1 MIKCDN
7 MKHELFEVGLYDY
20 SDLDERLKKPVRWTE
35 EDLKQI
41 AENYRGGI
49 PLTSEHDKV
58 YIGIGN
64 NIVFEEDK
72 GKLFIEVPDELDMEG
87 KGLSPKVD
95 VLLKDNGDTFGIDTM
110 SLIDV
115 GVTKSPRKITLL
127 NSEIT
132 GETGET
138 GMRGETGNPEPAPQ
152 PPEPQNQDANVTTN
166 LLLEK
171 LQGKD
176 AEIGKLQD
184 EINALKKESK
194 KYDKIKKS
202 IEENKEYIDNKE
214 DILKELSELRKHEN
228 ERKIKEY
235 EAKYNFNYNEN
246 AQDKEI
252 IDKLLSGN
260 VDMELMEKLAERRIK
275 IEATSDGSTPGGRNP
290 QNSGDV
296 IETGST
302 GSTGDKDK
310 PSFTTREEYNKIL
323 KDMGFNRTR
332 I

>member
-1 MIKCDN
+1 MR
-7 MKHELFEVGLYDY
+7 HELFEVGSYDY
-20 SDLDERLKKPVRWTE
+20 SDLDERLTKPVEWTE
-35 EDLKQI
+35 DDLKLI

-49 PLTSEHDKV
+49 PLTSEHDNIYV
-58 YIGIGN
+58 GIGN
-64 NIVFEEDK
+64 NIEYEE
-72 GKLFIEVPDELDMEG
+72 GKLFLEVPDELDMEG

-95 VLLKDNGDTFGIDTM
+95 VLLKDNGDSFGIDTM

-115 GVTKSPRKITLL
+115 GVTKSPRKIRLL
-127 NSEIT
+127 NSDIT
-132 GETGET
+132 GETGA
-138 GMRGETGNPEPAPQ
+138 TGNPEPAPVPQ
-152 PPEPQNQDANVTTN
+152 PQPQPSKETNVATS

-176 AEIGKLQD
+176 AEIGKLQE
-184 EINALKKESK
+184 EIKTLKEESE
-194 KYDKIKKS
+194 KYEEIKKA
-202 IEENKEYIDNKE
+202 IEEDKEFLDSKE
-214 DILKELSELRKHEN
+214 DILKELSELRKAEN

-252 IDKLLSGN
+252 IDKLLSGD

-275 IEATSDGSTPGGRNP
+275 IEASNDGSTPGGRNP
-290 QNSGDV
+290 SNSGDDGEV
-296 IETGST
+296 GETGST
-302 GSTGDKDK
+302 GDEDA

>member
-1 MIKCDN
+1 
-7 MKHELFEVGLYDY
+7 MKHELFEVGSYDY
-20 SDLDERLKKPVRWTE
+20 SDLDDRLTKPVEWTE
-35 EDLKQI
+35 DDLKLI

-49 PLTSEHDKV
+49 PLTEEHDRV

-64 NIVFEEDK
+64 NIVYED
-72 GKLFIEVPDELDMEG
+72 GKLFIDVPDELDMEG

-95 VLLKDNGDTFGIDTM
+95 VLLKDNGDSFGIDTM

-127 NSEIT
+127 NSDIT
-132 GETGET
+132 GDTGAT
-138 GMRGETGNPEPAPQ
+138 GDAGNPAPAPQ
-152 PPEPQNQDANVTTN
+152 PQPQPQPPSKDTNVATT

-171 LQGKD
+171 LQTKD
-176 AEIGKLQD
+176 SEIGKLQD
-184 EINALKKESK
+184 EIKTLKEESE
-194 KYDKIKKS
+194 KYEEIKKA
-202 IEENKEYIDNKE
+202 IEEDKEFLDNKE
-214 DILKELSELRKHEN
+214 DILKELSELRKAEN

-252 IDKLLSGN
+252 IDKLLSGD

-275 IEATSDGSTPGGRNP
+275 IEASNDGSAPGGRNP
-290 QNSGDV
+290 SNSGDTG
-296 IETGST
+296 ETGST
-302 GSTGDKDK
+302 GSTGDEDA

>member
-1 MIKCDN
+1 MR
-7 MKHELFEVGLYDY
+7 HELFEVGSYDY
-20 SDLDERLKKPVRWTE
+20 SDLDERLNKPVEWTE
-35 EDLKQI
+35 DDLKLI

-49 PLTSEHDKV
+49 PLTAEHDKIYV
-58 YIGIGN
+58 GIGN
-64 NIVFEEDK
+64 NIEYEN
-72 GKLFIEVPDELDMEG
+72 GKLFLEVPDELDMEG

-95 VLLKDNGDTFGIDTM
+95 VLLKDNGDSFGIDTM

-115 GVTKSPRKITLL
+115 GVTKNPRKITLL

-132 GETGET
+132 GQTGAT
-138 GMRGETGNPEPAPQ
+138 GETGNPAPAPQ
-152 PPEPQNQDANVTTN
+152 PQPQPPSKDANVATT

-184 EINALKKESK
+184 EINNLKEESK
-194 KYDKIKKS
+194 KYDEIKKA
-202 IEENKEYIDNKE
+202 IEENKEFIDSKD
-214 DILKELSELRKHEN
+214 DILKELSELRKAEN

-246 AQDKEI
+246 QQDKEI
-252 IDKLLSGN
+252 IDKLLSGD

-275 IEATSDGSTPGGRNP
+275 IEASNDGSTPGGRNP
-290 QNSGDV
+290 GNSGDTG
-296 IETGST
+296 ETGST
-302 GSTGDKDK
+302 GSTGDEDS

>member
-1 MIKCDN
+1 M
-7 MKHELFEVGLYDY
+7 MRHELFEVRSYDY
-20 SDLDERLKKPVRWTE
+20 SDLDDRLDKPVIWSE
-35 EDLKQI
+35 DDLKLI

-49 PLTSEHDKV
+49 PLTSEHDNIYV
-58 YIGIGN
+58 GIGN
-64 NIVFEEDK
+64 NIEYEE
-72 GKLFIEVPDELDMEG
+72 GKQFIEVPDELDMEG

-95 VLLKDNGDTFGIDTM
+95 VLLKDKGDSFGIDTM

-115 GVTKSPRKITLL
+115 GVTKNPRKITLL

-132 GETGET
+132 GETG
-138 GMRGETGNPEPAPQ
+138 NPEPAPQ
-152 PPEPQNQDANVTTN
+152 GQPQPQPPAKDVNVATT

-184 EINALKKESK
+184 EINSLKEESK
-194 KYDKIKKS
+194 KYDEIKKA
-202 IEENKEYIDNKE
+202 IEENKDFIDSKE
-214 DILKELSELRKHEN
+214 DILKELSELRKAEN

-252 IDKLLSGN
+252 IDKLLTGD

-275 IEATSDGSTPGGRNP
+275 IEASNDGSTPGGRNP
-290 QNSGDV
+290 SNSGDV
-296 IETGST
+296 GETGET
-302 GSTGDKDK
+302 GNTGDEDA

>member
-1 MIKCDN
+1 
-7 MKHELFEVGLYDY
+7 MKHELFEVGSYDY
-20 SDLDERLKKPVRWTE
+20 SDLDKRLTKPVEWTA
-35 EDLKQI
+35 EDLKLI

-72 GKLFIEVPDELDMEG
+72 GKLFIDLPDELDMKG

-95 VLLKDNGDTFGIDTM
+95 VLLKDNGDSFGIDTM
-110 SLIDV
+110 NLIDV
-115 GVTKSPRKITLL
+115 GVTKNPRKITLL

-132 GETGET
+132 GQTGETGET
-138 GMRGETGNPEPAPQ
+138 ANPK
-152 PPEPQNQDANVTTN
+152 PPEVENQDANVTTN

-171 LQGKD
+171 LKGKD

-184 EINALKKESK
+184 EITTLKKESK

-202 IEENKEYIDNKE
+202 IEENKEFINNKE

-252 IDKLLSGN
+252 IDKLLTGD

-275 IEATSDGSTPGGRNP
+275 IEATNDISTPGGRNP
-290 QNSGDV
+290 QNSGEV
-296 IETGST
+296 GETGSA
-302 GSTGDKDK
+302 GDENA
-310 PSFTTREEYNKIL
+310 PSFTTREEYNRIL

>member
-1 MIKCDN
+1 M
-7 MKHELFEVGLYDY
+7 MRHELFEVGSYDY
-20 SDLDERLKKPVRWTE
+20 SDLDERLTKPVEWTE
-35 EDLKQI
+35 DDLKLI

-49 PLTSEHDKV
+49 PLTSEHDNIYV
-58 YIGIGN
+58 GIGN
-64 NIVFEEDK
+64 NIEYEE
-72 GKLFIEVPDELDMEG
+72 GKLFLEVPDELDMEG

-95 VLLKDNGDTFGIDTM
+95 VLLKDNGDSFGIDTM

-115 GVTKSPRKITLL
+115 GVTKSPRKIRLL
-127 NSEIT
+127 NSDIT
-132 GETGET
+132 GDTGAA
-138 GMRGETGNPEPAPQ
+138 GNPEPTPVPQ
-152 PPEPQNQDANVTTN
+152 PQPQPQPSKETNVATS

-176 AEIGKLQD
+176 AEIGKLQE
-184 EINALKKESK
+184 EIKTLKEESE
-194 KYDKIKKS
+194 KYEEIKKA
-202 IEENKEYIDNKE
+202 IEENKEFIDSKD
-214 DILKELSELRKHEN
+214 DILKELSELRKAEN

-246 AQDKEI
+246 QQDKEI
-252 IDKLLSGN
+252 IDKLLSGD

-275 IEATSDGSTPGGRNP
+275 IEASNDGSTPGGRNP
-290 QNSGDV
+290 SNSGDDGEV
-296 IETGST
+296 GETGST
-302 GSTGDKDK
+302 GDEDA

>member
-1 MIKCDN
+1 M
-7 MKHELFEVGLYDY
+7 MRHELFEVGSYDY
-20 SDLDERLKKPVRWTE
+20 SDLDDRLTKPVNWTE
-35 EDLKQI
+35 DDLKLI

-49 PLTSEHDKV
+49 PLTEEHDRV

-64 NIVFEEDK
+64 NICYEN
-72 GKLFIEVPDELDMEG
+72 GKLFIDVPDELDMEG

-95 VLLKDNGDTFGIDTM
+95 VLLKDKGDAFGIDTM

-127 NSEIT
+127 NSDIT
-132 GETGET
+132 GDTGDT
-138 GMRGETGNPEPAPQ
+138 GETGNPAPAPQ
-152 PPEPQNQDANVTTN
+152 PQPQPPSKDANVATT

-184 EINALKKESK
+184 EIKNLKEESE
-194 KYDKIKKS
+194 KYEEIKKA
-202 IEENKEYIDNKE
+202 IEENKEFIDSKD
-214 DILKELSELRKHEN
+214 DILKELSELRKAEN

-246 AQDKEI
+246 QQDKEI
-252 IDKLLSGN
+252 IDKLLSGD

-275 IEATSDGSTPGGRNP
+275 IEASNDGSAPGGRNP
-290 QNSGDV
+290 SNSGDTG
-296 IETGST
+296 ETGAT
-302 GSTGDKDK
+302 GSTGDEDA

>member
-1 MIKCDN
+1 
-7 MKHELFEVGLYDY
+7 MKHELFEVGSYDY
-20 SDLDERLKKPVRWTE
+20 SDLDDRLDKPVKWTA

-49 PLTSEHDKV
+49 PLTSEHDNIYV
-58 YIGIGN
+58 GIGN
-64 NIVFEEDK
+64 NIEYEE
-72 GKLFIEVPDELDMEG
+72 GKIFLEIPDELDMEG

-95 VLLKDNGDTFGIDTM
+95 VLLKDNGDSFGIDTM

-115 GVTKSPRKITLL
+115 GVTKNPRKIRLL

-132 GETGET
+132 SETGAA
-138 GMRGETGNPEPAPQ
+138 GNPNPEPPAPQ
-152 PPEPQNQDANVTTN
+152 PEPTKDTNVATT

-184 EINALKKESK
+184 EINNLKEESK
-194 KYDKIKKS
+194 KYDEIKKA
-202 IEENKEYIDNKE
+202 IEENKEFIDSKD
-214 DILKELSELRKHEN
+214 DILKELSELRKAEN

-246 AQDKEI
+246 QQDKEI
-252 IDKLLSGN
+252 IDKLLSGD

-275 IEATSDGSTPGGRNP
+275 MEASIEGSAPGGRKPGND
-290 QNSGDV
+290 GDTG
-296 IETGST
+296 ETGST
-302 GSTGDKDK
+302 GSTGDEDA

>member
-1 MIKCDN
+1 M
-7 MKHELFEVGLYDY
+7 MRHELFEVGSYDY
-20 SDLDERLKKPVRWTE
+20 SDLDDRLDKPVEWTAD
-35 EDLKQI
+35 DLKLI

-49 PLTSEHDKV
+49 PLTSEHDNIYV
-58 YIGIGN
+58 GIGN
-64 NIVFEEDK
+64 NIEYEE

-95 VLLKDNGDTFGIDTM
+95 VLLKDKGDSFGIDTM

-115 GVTKSPRKITLL
+115 GVTKNPRKITLL
-127 NSEIT
+127 NSEIS
-132 GETGET
+132 GDAGA
-138 GMRGETGNPEPAPQ
+138 TGNPNPEPPLPQPQPQ
-152 PPEPQNQDANVTTN
+152 PPTKDANVATT

-184 EINALKKESK
+184 EINSLKEESK
-194 KYDKIKKS
+194 KYDEIKKA
-202 IEENKEYIDNKE
+202 IEENKEFIDSKE
-214 DILKELSELRKHEN
+214 DILKELSELRKAEN

-252 IDKLLSGN
+252 IDKLLSGD

-275 IEATSDGSTPGGRNP
+275 IEASNDGSTPGGRNP
-290 QNSGDV
+290 SNSGDV
-296 IETGST
+296 GETVETGST
-302 GSTGDKDK
+302 GDEDA

>member
-1 MIKCDN
+1 M
-7 MKHELFEVGLYDY
+7 MMRHELFEVGSYDY
-20 SDLDERLKKPVRWTE
+20 SDLDDRLDKPVEWTAD
-35 EDLKQI
+35 DLKLI

-49 PLTSEHDKV
+49 PLTSEHDNIYV
-58 YIGIGN
+58 GIGN
-64 NIVFEEDK
+64 NIEYEE
-72 GKLFIEVPDELDMEG
+72 GKLFLEIPDELDMEG

-95 VLLKDNGDTFGIDTM
+95 VLLKDNGDSFGIDTM

-115 GVTKSPRKITLL
+115 GVTKNPRKITLL
-127 NSEIT
+127 NSEIS
-132 GETGET
+132 GDAGA
-138 GMRGETGNPEPAPQ
+138 TGNPNPEPPLPQPQPQ
-152 PPEPQNQDANVTTN
+152 PPTKDANVATT

-184 EINALKKESK
+184 EINSLKEESK
-194 KYDKIKKS
+194 KYDEIKKA
-202 IEENKEYIDNKE
+202 IEENKEFIDSKD
-214 DILKELSELRKHEN
+214 DILKELSELRKAEN

-252 IDKLLSGN
+252 IDKLLSGD

-275 IEATSDGSTPGGRNP
+275 IEASNDGSTPGGRNP
-290 QNSGDV
+290 ENSGDV
-296 IETGST
+296 GETGST
-302 GSTGDKDK
+302 GSTGDEDA

>member
-1 MIKCDN
+1 M
-7 MKHELFEVGLYDY
+7 MRHELFEVGSYDY
-20 SDLDERLKKPVRWTE
+20 SDLDERLTKPVEWTE
-35 EDLKQI
+35 DDLKLI

-49 PLTSEHDKV
+49 PLTSEHDNIYV
-58 YIGIGN
+58 GIGN
-64 NIVFEEDK
+64 NIEYKE
-72 GKLFIEVPDELDMEG
+72 GKLFLEIPDELDMEG

-95 VLLKDNGDTFGIDTM
+95 VLLKDNGDSFGIDTM

-115 GVTKSPRKITLL
+115 GVTKSPRKIRLL
-127 NSEIT
+127 NSDIT
-132 GETGET
+132 GETGA
-138 GMRGETGNPEPAPQ
+138 TGNPNPEPPAPQ
-152 PPEPQNQDANVTTN
+152 PQPQPPAKDTNVATT

-184 EINALKKESK
+184 EINSLKEESK
-194 KYDKIKKS
+194 KYDEIKKA
-202 IEENKEYIDNKE
+202 IEENKEFIDSKDE
-214 DILKELSELRKHEN
+214 ILKELSELRKAEN

-252 IDKLLSGN
+252 IDKLLSGD

-275 IEATSDGSTPGGRNP
+275 IEASNDGSTPGGRNP
-290 QNSGDV
+290 ENSGDTG
-296 IETGST
+296 ETGST
-302 GSTGDKDK
+302 GSTGNEDS

>member
-1 MIKCDN
+1 

-20 SDLDERLKKPVRWTE
+20 SDLDRRLNKPVKWTSD
-35 EDLKQI
+35 DLRQI

-72 GKLFIEVPDELDMEG
+72 GKLFIDLPDELDMKG

-95 VLLKDNGDTFGIDTM
+95 VLLKDNGDSFGIDTM
-110 SLIDV
+110 NLIDV
-115 GVTKSPRKITLL
+115 GVTKNPRKITLL

-132 GETGET
+132 GETGEA
-138 GMRGETGNPEPAPQ
+138 GETANPK
-152 PPEPQNQDANVTTN
+152 PPEVENQDANVTTN

-171 LQGKD
+171 LKGKD

-184 EINALKKESK
+184 EITTLKKESK

-202 IEENKEYIDNKE
+202 IEENREFINNKE

-246 AQDKEI
+246 QQDKEI
-252 IDKLLSGN
+252 IDKLLSGD

-275 IEATSDGSTPGGRNP
+275 IEAASDGSTPGGRNP

-302 GSTGDKDK
+302 GSTGSEDG

>member
-1 MIKCDN
+1 MR
-7 MKHELFEVGLYDY
+7 HELFEVGSYDY
-20 SDLDERLKKPVRWTE
+20 SDLDERLDKPVEWTE
-35 EDLKQI
+35 DDLKLI

-49 PLTSEHDKV
+49 PLTAEHDKIYV
-58 YIGIGN
+58 GIGN
-64 NIVFEEDK
+64 NIEYED
-72 GKLFIEVPDELDMEG
+72 GKLFLEVPDELDMEG

-95 VLLKDNGDTFGIDTM
+95 VLLKDKGDSFGIDTM

-115 GVTKSPRKITLL
+115 GVTKNPRKITLL
-127 NSEIT
+127 NSDIT
-132 GETGET
+132 GDTGAT
-138 GMRGETGNPEPAPQ
+138 GDTGNPAPAPQ
-152 PPEPQNQDANVTTN
+152 PQPQPPSKDANVATT

-184 EINALKKESK
+184 EINNLKEESK
-194 KYDKIKKS
+194 KYDEIKKA
-202 IEENKEYIDNKE
+202 IEENKEFIDSKD
-214 DILKELSELRKHEN
+214 DILKELSELRKAEN

-246 AQDKEI
+246 QQDKEI
-252 IDKLLSGN
+252 IDKLLSGD

-275 IEATSDGSTPGGRNP
+275 IEASNDGSTPGGRNP
-290 QNSGDV
+290 GNSGDTG
-296 IETGST
+296 ETGST
-302 GSTGDKDK
+302 GSTGDEDS

>member
-1 MIKCDN
+1 M
-7 MKHELFEVGLYDY
+7 MRHELFEVGSYDY
-20 SDLDERLKKPVRWTE
+20 SDLDERLTKPVEWTE
-35 EDLKQI
+35 DDLKLI

-49 PLTSEHDKV
+49 PLTSEHDNIYV
-58 YIGIGN
+58 GIGN
-64 NIVFEEDK
+64 NIEYEE
-72 GKLFIEVPDELDMEG
+72 GKLFLEIPDELDMEG

-95 VLLKDNGDTFGIDTM
+95 VLLKDKGDSFGIDTM

-115 GVTKSPRKITLL
+115 GVTKSPRKIRLL
-127 NSEIT
+127 NSDIT
-132 GETGET
+132 GETGA
-138 GMRGETGNPEPAPQ
+138 TGNPNPEPPAPQ
-152 PPEPQNQDANVTTN
+152 GQPQPPAKDTNVATT

-184 EINALKKESK
+184 EINSLKEESK
-194 KYDKIKKS
+194 KYDEIKKA
-202 IEENKEYIDNKE
+202 IEENKEFIDNKE

-252 IDKLLSGN
+252 IDKLLSGD

-275 IEATSDGSTPGGRNP
+275 IEASNDGSTPGGRNP

-302 GSTGDKDK
+302 GSTGDEDK

-323 KDMGFNRTR
+323 KDMGFNRAR

>member
-1 MIKCDN
+1 MR
-7 MKHELFEVGLYDY
+7 HELFEVGSYDY
-20 SDLDERLKKPVRWTE
+20 SDLDDRLDKPVIWSE
-35 EDLKQI
+35 DDLKLM

-49 PLTSEHDKV
+49 PLTSEHDNIYV
-58 YIGIGN
+58 GIAN
-64 NIVFEEDK
+64 NIEYEK

-95 VLLKDNGDTFGIDTM
+95 VLLKDNGDSFGIDTM

-115 GVTKSPRKITLL
+115 GVTKNPRKITLL
-127 NSEIT
+127 NSEIA
-132 GETGET
+132 
-138 GMRGETGNPEPAPQ
+138 GETGNPNPEPSQPQPQPQ
-152 PPEPQNQDANVTTN
+152 PPSKDANVATT

-184 EINALKKESK
+184 EINSLKEESK
-194 KYDKIKKS
+194 KYDDIKKA
-202 IEENKEYIDNKE
+202 IEENKEFIDSKD
-214 DILKELSELRKHEN
+214 DILKELSELRKAEN

-252 IDKLLSGN
+252 IDKLLAGD

-275 IEATSDGSTPGGRNP
+275 IEASNDGSTPGGRNP
-290 QNSGDV
+290 ENSGEV
-296 IETGST
+296 GETGETGST
-302 GSTGDKDK
+302 GDEDA

>member
-1 MIKCDN
+1 M
-7 MKHELFEVGLYDY
+7 MRHELFEVGSYDY
-20 SDLDERLKKPVRWTE
+20 SDLDDRLDKPVEWTE
-35 EDLKQI
+35 DDLKLI

-49 PLTSEHDKV
+49 PLTSEHDNIYV
-58 YIGIGN
+58 GIGN
-64 NIVFEEDK
+64 NIEFEE
-72 GKLFIEVPDELDMEG
+72 GKLFIEIPDELDMEG

-95 VLLKDNGDTFGIDTM
+95 VLLKDNGDSFGIDTM

-115 GVTKSPRKITLL
+115 GVTKHPRKIRLL

-132 GETGET
+132 GETGNP
-138 GMRGETGNPEPAPQ
+138 NPEPTPQPQPQPQ
-152 PPEPQNQDANVTTN
+152 PPAKETNVATS

-184 EINALKKESK
+184 EINTLKEESK
-194 KYDKIKKS
+194 KYDEIKKA
-202 IEENKEYIDNKE
+202 IEENKEFIDSKD
-214 DILKELSELRKHEN
+214 DILKELSELRKAEN

-252 IDKLLSGN
+252 IDKLLSGD

-275 IEATSDGSTPGGRNP
+275 IEAASDGSTPGGRNP
-290 QNSGDV
+290 ANSGDV
-296 IETGST
+296 GETGDT
-302 GSTGDKDK
+302 GNIGDENA

>member
-1 MIKCDN
+1 
-7 MKHELFEVGLYDY
+7 MKHELFEVGSYDY
-20 SDLDERLKKPVRWTE
+20 SDLDKRLTKPVEWTA
-35 EDLKQI
+35 EDLKLI

-49 PLTSEHDKV
+49 PLTEEHERV

-64 NIVFEEDK
+64 NIVYED
-72 GKLFIEVPDELDMEG
+72 GKLFIDVPDELDMEG

-95 VLLKDNGDTFGIDTM
+95 VLLKDNGDSFGIDTM

-127 NSEIT
+127 NSDIT
-132 GETGET
+132 GETGST
-138 GMRGETGNPEPAPQ
+138 GDNGNPQPAPQ
-152 PPEPQNQDANVTTN
+152 PQPQPPSKETNVATT

-184 EINALKKESK
+184 EIKNLKEESE
-194 KYDKIKKS
+194 KYEEIKKA
-202 IEENKEYIDNKE
+202 IEEDKEFLDNKD
-214 DILKELSELRKHEN
+214 DILKELSELRKAEN

-252 IDKLLSGN
+252 IDKLLSGD

-275 IEATSDGSTPGGRNP
+275 IEASNDGSTPGGRNP
-290 QNSGDV
+290 GNSGDDGDTG
-296 IETGST
+296 ETGST
-302 GSTGDKDK
+302 GDEDK

>member
-1 MIKCDN
+1 M
-7 MKHELFEVGLYDY
+7 MRHELFEVGSYDY
-20 SDLDERLKKPVRWTE
+20 SDLDERLTKPVEWTE
-35 EDLKQI
+35 DDLKLI

-49 PLTSEHDKV
+49 PLTSEHDNIYV
-58 YIGIGN
+58 GIGN
-64 NIVFEEDK
+64 NIEYEE
-72 GKLFIEVPDELDMEG
+72 GKLFLEVPDELDMEG

-95 VLLKDNGDTFGIDTM
+95 VLLKDNGDSFGIDTM

-115 GVTKSPRKITLL
+115 GVTKSPRKIRLL
-127 NSEIT
+127 NSDIT
-132 GETGET
+132 GDTGA
-138 GMRGETGNPEPAPQ
+138 TGNPEPTPVPQ
-152 PPEPQNQDANVTTN
+152 PQPQPQPSKETNVATS

-176 AEIGKLQD
+176 AEIGKLQE
-184 EINALKKESK
+184 EIKTLKEESE
-194 KYDKIKKS
+194 KYEEIKKA
-202 IEENKEYIDNKE
+202 IEEDKEFLDSKD
-214 DILKELSELRKHEN
+214 DILKELSELRKAEN

-252 IDKLLSGN
+252 IDKLLSGD

-275 IEATSDGSTPGGRNP
+275 IEASNDGSTPGGRNP
-290 QNSGDV
+290 SNSGDDGEV
-296 IETGST
+296 GETGST
-302 GSTGDKDK
+302 GDEDA

>member
-1 MIKCDN
+1 MR
-7 MKHELFEVGLYDY
+7 HELFEVGLYDY
-20 SDLDERLKKPVRWTE
+20 SDLDERLTKPVRWAE

-49 PLTSEHDKV
+49 PLTSEHDNIYV
-58 YIGIGN
+58 GIGN
-64 NIVFEEDK
+64 NICYEE
-72 GKLFIEVPDELDMEG
+72 GKLFIEIPDELDMKG

-95 VLLKDNGDTFGIDTM
+95 VLLKDKGDSFGIDTM

-115 GVTKSPRKITLL
+115 GVTKHPRKIRLL

-132 GETGET
+132 GETGPTGET
-138 GMRGETGNPEPAPQ
+138 GESGNPEPAPQ
-152 PPEPQNQDANVTTN
+152 PQPKPSEDTKVATS

-176 AEIGKLQD
+176 AEIEKLQD
-184 EINALKKESK
+184 EINSLKKESK

-202 IEENKEYIDNKE
+202 IEENKEFIENKE
-214 DILKELSELRKHEN
+214 DILKELSELRKSEN
-228 ERKIKEY
+228 KRKIKEY

-246 AQDKEI
+246 PQDKEI
-252 IDKLLSGN
+252 IDKLLSGD
-260 VDMELMEKLAERRIK
+260 VDMEFMEKLAERRIK
-275 IEATSDGSTPGGRNP
+275 IEAISDSSAPGGRNP
-290 QNSGDV
+290 SNSGEV
-296 IETGST
+296 GAT
-302 GSTGDKDK
+302 GSTGDEDA
-310 PSFTTREEYNKIL
+310 PSFRTREEYNKIL

>member
-1 MIKCDN
+1 MR
-7 MKHELFEVGLYDY
+7 HELFEVGSYDY
-20 SDLDERLKKPVRWTE
+20 SDLDEKLDKPVEWTE
-35 EDLKQI
+35 DDLKLI

-49 PLTSEHDKV
+49 PLTSEHDNIYV
-58 YIGIGN
+58 GIGN
-64 NIVFEEDK
+64 NIEYEE
-72 GKLFIEVPDELDMEG
+72 GKLFLEVPDELDMEG
-87 KGLSPKVD
+87 KGLSPKID
-95 VLLKDNGDTFGIDTM
+95 VLLKDNGDSFGIDTM

-127 NSEIT
+127 NSDIT
-132 GETGET
+132 GDTGATGEP
-138 GMRGETGNPEPAPQ
+138 GNPAPQ
-152 PPEPQNQDANVTTN
+152 PQPQPQPPSKEANVATT

-176 AEIGKLQD
+176 AEIGKLQE
-184 EINALKKESK
+184 EIKTLKEESER
-194 KYDKIKKS
+194 YEEIKKD
-202 IEENKEYIDNKE
+202 IEENKDFIESKD
-214 DILKELSELRKHEN
+214 DILKELSELRKAEN

-252 IDKLLSGN
+252 IDKLLSGD

-275 IEATSDGSTPGGRNP
+275 IEASKDGSTPGGRNP
-290 QNSGDV
+290 GNSGDV
-296 IETGST
+296 GDTGDT
-302 GSTGDKDK
+302 GSTGDEDS

>member
-1 MIKCDN
+1 

-20 SDLDERLKKPVRWTE
+20 SDLDRRLNKPVKWTSD
-35 EDLKQI
+35 DLRQI

-58 YIGIGN
+58 YIGSGN
-64 NIVFEEDK
+64 NIVCEEDK
-72 GKLFIEVPDELDMEG
+72 GKLFIDLPDELDMKG

-95 VLLKDNGDTFGIDTM
+95 VLLKDNGDSFGIDTM
-110 SLIDV
+110 NLIDV
-115 GVTKSPRKITLL
+115 GVTKNPRKITLL

-132 GETGET
+132 GETGEA
-138 GMRGETGNPEPAPQ
+138 GETANPK
-152 PPEPQNQDANVTTN
+152 PPEVENQDANVTTN

-171 LQGKD
+171 LKGKD

-184 EINALKKESK
+184 EITTLKKESK

-202 IEENKEYIDNKE
+202 IEENKEFINNKE

-252 IDKLLSGN
+252 IDKLLTGD

-275 IEATSDGSTPGGRNP
+275 IEATNDISTPGGRNP
-290 QNSGDV
+290 QNSGEV
-296 IETGST
+296 GETGSA
-302 GSTGDKDK
+302 GDENA
-310 PSFTTREEYNKIL
+310 PSFTTREEYNRIL

>member
-1 MIKCDN
+1 MR
-7 MKHELFEVGLYDY
+7 HELFEVGSYDY
-20 SDLDERLKKPVRWTE
+20 SDLDERLDKPVEWTE
-35 EDLKQI
+35 DDLKLI

-49 PLTSEHDKV
+49 PLTAEHDKIYV
-58 YIGIGN
+58 GIGN
-64 NIVFEEDK
+64 NIEYEN
-72 GKLFIEVPDELDMEG
+72 GKLFLEVLDEMEMEG

-95 VLLKDNGDTFGIDTM
+95 VLLKDNGDSFGIDTM

-115 GVTKSPRKITLL
+115 GVTKNPRKITLL

-132 GETGET
+132 GQTGAT
-138 GMRGETGNPEPAPQ
+138 GETGNPAPAPQ
-152 PPEPQNQDANVTTN
+152 PQPQPPSKDANVATT

-184 EINALKKESK
+184 EINNLKEESK
-194 KYDKIKKS
+194 KYDEIKKA
-202 IEENKEYIDNKE
+202 IEENKEFIDSKD
-214 DILKELSELRKHEN
+214 DILKELSELRKAEN

-246 AQDKEI
+246 QQDKEI
-252 IDKLLSGN
+252 IDKLLSGD

-275 IEATSDGSTPGGRNP
+275 IEASNDGSTPGGRNP
-290 QNSGDV
+290 GNSGDTG
-296 IETGST
+296 ETGST
-302 GSTGDKDK
+302 GSTGDEDA

>member
-1 MIKCDN
+1 M
-7 MKHELFEVGLYDY
+7 MRHELFEVGSYDY
-20 SDLDERLKKPVRWTE
+20 SDLDDRLDKPVIWSE
-35 EDLKQI
+35 DDLKQI

-49 PLTSEHDKV
+49 PLTSEHDNIYV
-58 YIGIGN
+58 GIGN
-64 NIVFEEDK
+64 NIEFEE
-72 GKLFIEVPDELDMEG
+72 GKLFIEIPDELDMEG

-95 VLLKDNGDTFGIDTM
+95 VLLKDKGDSFGIDTM

-115 GVTKSPRKITLL
+115 GVTKNPRKITLL

-132 GETGET
+132 GETG
-138 GMRGETGNPEPAPQ
+138 NPEPAPQ
-152 PPEPQNQDANVTTN
+152 GQPQPAPSKDANVATS

-184 EINALKKESK
+184 EINNLKEESK
-194 KYDKIKKS
+194 KYDEIKKA
-202 IEENKEYIDNKE
+202 IEENKEFIDSKD
-214 DILKELSELRKHEN
+214 DILKELSELRKAEN

-246 AQDKEI
+246 QQDKEI
-252 IDKLLSGN
+252 IDKLLSGD

-275 IEATSDGSTPGGRNP
+275 IEASNDGSAPGGRKPGND
-290 QNSGDV
+290 GDTG
-296 IETGST
+296 ETGST
-302 GSTGDKDK
+302 GSTGDEDA

>member
-1 MIKCDN
+1 

-20 SDLDERLKKPVRWTE
+20 SDLDRRLNKPVKWTSD
-35 EDLKQI
+35 DLRQI

-72 GKLFIEVPDELDMEG
+72 GKLFIDLPDELDMKG

-95 VLLKDNGDTFGIDTM
+95 VLLKDNGDSFGIDTM
-110 SLIDV
+110 NLIDV
-115 GVTKSPRKITLL
+115 GVTKNPRKITLL

-138 GMRGETGNPEPAPQ
+138 GETANPKPSEV
-152 PPEPQNQDANVTTN
+152 ENQDANVTTN

-171 LQGKD
+171 LKGKD

-184 EINALKKESK
+184 EITTLKKESK

-202 IEENKEYIDNKE
+202 IEENKEFINNKE

-252 IDKLLSGN
+252 IDKLLTGD

-275 IEATSDGSTPGGRNP
+275 IEATNDISTPGGRNP
-290 QNSGDV
+290 QNSGD
-296 IETGST
+296 IGETGSA
-302 GSTGDKDK
+302 GDENA
-310 PSFTTREEYNKIL
+310 PSFTTREEYNRIL

>member
-1 MIKCDN
+1 M
-7 MKHELFEVGLYDY
+7 MRHELFEVGSYDY
-20 SDLDERLKKPVRWTE
+20 SDLDDRLDKPVIWSE
-35 EDLKQI
+35 DDLKLI

-49 PLTSEHDKV
+49 PLTSEHDNIYV
-58 YIGIGN
+58 GIGN
-64 NIVFEEDK
+64 NIEYEE

-95 VLLKDNGDTFGIDTM
+95 VLLKDKGDSFGIDTM

-115 GVTKSPRKITLL
+115 GVTKNPRKITLL

-132 GETGET
+132 GETGA
-138 GMRGETGNPEPAPQ
+138 TGNPNPAPQ
-152 PPEPQNQDANVTTN
+152 PQPHPAPSKDANVATS

-184 EINALKKESK
+184 EINNLKEESK
-194 KYDKIKKS
+194 KYDEIKKA
-202 IEENKEYIDNKE
+202 IEENKEFIDSKD
-214 DILKELSELRKHEN
+214 DILKELSELRKAEN

-252 IDKLLSGN
+252 IDKLLSGD

-275 IEATSDGSTPGGRNP
+275 IEASNDGSTPGGRNP
-290 QNSGDV
+290 SNSSDV
-296 IETGST
+296 GETGET
-302 GSTGDKDK
+302 GNTGDEDG
-310 PSFTTREEYNKIL
+310 PSFTTREEYNNVLFFINGKSL
-323 KDMGFNRTR
+323 NK
-332 I
+332 

>member
-1 MIKCDN
+1 M
-7 MKHELFEVGLYDY
+7 MRHELFEVGSYDY
-20 SDLDERLKKPVRWTE
+20 SDLDDRLDKPVIWS
-35 EDLKQI
+35 EDNLKLI

-49 PLTSEHDKV
+49 PLTSEHDNIYV
-58 YIGIGN
+58 GIGN
-64 NIVFEEDK
+64 NIEFEE
-72 GKLFIEVPDELDMEG
+72 GKLFIEIPDELDMEG

-95 VLLKDNGDTFGIDTM
+95 VLLKDNGDSFGIDTM

-115 GVTKSPRKITLL
+115 GVTKHLRKIRLL

-132 GETGET
+132 GETGNP
-138 GMRGETGNPEPAPQ
+138 NPEPTPQPQPQ
-152 PPEPQNQDANVTTN
+152 PPAKDTNVATS

-184 EINALKKESK
+184 EINNLKEESK
-194 KYDKIKKS
+194 KYDEIKKA
-202 IEENKEYIDNKE
+202 IEENKEFIDSKE
-214 DILKELSELRKHEN
+214 DILKELSELRKAEN

-252 IDKLLSGN
+252 IDKLLSGD

-275 IEATSDGSTPGGRNP
+275 IEAASDGSTPGGRNP
-290 QNSGDV
+290 ANSGDV
-296 IETGST
+296 GETGDS
-302 GSTGDKDK
+302 GNAGDENA

>member
-1 MIKCDN
+1 MR
-7 MKHELFEVGLYDY
+7 HELFEVGSYDY
-20 SDLDERLKKPVRWTE
+20 SDLDERLTKPVIWSE
-35 EDLKQI
+35 EDLKLI

-49 PLTSEHDKV
+49 PLTEEHDKI

-64 NIVFEEDK
+64 DISYEE
-72 GKLFIEVPDELDMEG
+72 GKLFIEIPDELDMEG

-95 VLLKDNGDTFGIDTM
+95 VLLKDNGDSFGIDTM

-127 NSEIT
+127 NSDIA
-132 GETGET
+132 GDVGDV
-138 GMRGETGNPEPAPQ
+138 GNTEPAPQ
-152 PPEPQNQDANVTTN
+152 PQPPSKDANVATS

-176 AEIGKLQD
+176 AEIGKLQE
-184 EINALKKESK
+184 EIKTLKEESE
-194 KYDKIKKS
+194 KYEEIKKA
-202 IEENKEYIDNKE
+202 IEENKEFIDSKD
-214 DILKELSELRKHEN
+214 DILKELSELRKAEN

-246 AQDKEI
+246 QQDKEI
-252 IDKLLSGN
+252 IDKLLAGD

-275 IEATSDGSTPGGRNP
+275 IEASNDGSTPGGRNP
-290 QNSGDV
+290 SNSGEAGEV
-296 IETGST
+296 GETGST
-302 GSTGDKDK
+302 GDEDA

>member
-1 MIKCDN
+1 
-7 MKHELFEVGLYDY
+7 MKHELFEVGSYDY
-20 SDLDERLKKPVRWTE
+20 SDLDEKFNKPVIWSE
-35 EDLKQI
+35 DDLKQI

-49 PLTSEHDKV
+49 PLTQEHDRI

-64 NIVFEEDK
+64 NITYED
-72 GKLFIEVPDELDMEG
+72 GKLFMEVPEELDMTD
-87 KGLSPKVD
+87 KGLSPKVE
-95 VLLKDNGDTFGIDTM
+95 VMLKDNGDSFGIDTM

-127 NSEIT
+127 NSDIT
-132 GETGET
+132 GDTGSTE
-138 GMRGETGNPEPAPQ
+138 PAPAPQ
-152 PPEPQNQDANVTTN
+152 PPAKDTNVATT

-176 AEIGKLQD
+176 AEIGKLQQEINSLKEESEKYD
-184 EINALKKESK
+184 EIKKA
-194 KYDKIKKS
+194 
-202 IEENKEYIDNKE
+202 IEENKEFIDSKE
-214 DILKELSELRKHEN
+214 DILNELNELRKAEN

-252 IDKLLSGN
+252 IDKLLSGD

-275 IEATSDGSTPGGRNP
+275 IEASSGGSAPGGRKP
-290 QNSGDV
+290 QSSE
-296 IETGST
+296 ETGET
-302 GSTGDKDK
+302 GNTGGDENA
-310 PSFTTREEYNKIL
+310 PSFTTRDEYNKIL

>member
-1 MIKCDN
+1 MR
-7 MKHELFEVGLYDY
+7 HELFEVGTYDY
-20 SDLDERLKKPVRWTE
+20 SDLDERLTKPVRWTE
-35 EDLKQI
+35 DDLKMI

-49 PLTSEHDKV
+49 PLTSEHDNI

-64 NIVFEEDK
+64 NIEYEE
-72 GKLFIEVPDELDMEG
+72 GKLFIEVPDELDMKG

-95 VLLKDNGDTFGIDTM
+95 VLLKDKGDSFGIDTM

-115 GVTKSPRKITLL
+115 GVTKHPRKIRLL

-132 GETGET
+132 GETGAT
-138 GMRGETGNPEPAPQ
+138 GETGESGNREPAPQ
-152 PPEPQNQDANVTTN
+152 PQSSEDKNVATS

-184 EINALKKESK
+184 EINSLKKESK
-194 KYDKIKKS
+194 KYEKIKKS
-202 IEENKEYIDNKE
+202 IEENKEFIDNKE
-214 DILKELSELRKHEN
+214 EILNELSILRKAEN
-228 ERKIKEY
+228 KRKIKEY

-246 AQDKEI
+246 VQDKEI
-252 IDKLLSGN
+252 IDKLLSGD

-290 QNSGDV
+290 SNSDEVG
-296 IETGST
+296 ETGNV
-302 GSTGDKDK
+302 GDEDA
-310 PSFTTREEYNKIL
+310 PSFRTREEYNKIL

>member
-1 MIKCDN
+1 

-20 SDLDERLKKPVRWTE
+20 SDLDNRLNKPVKWTSD
-35 EDLKQI
+35 DLKLI

-49 PLTSEHDKV
+49 PLTSEHDNIYV
-58 YIGIGN
+58 GIGN

-72 GKLFIEVPDELDMEG
+72 GKLFIDIPDDLDMKG

-95 VLLKDNGDTFGIDTM
+95 VLLKDNGDSFGIDTM

-115 GVTKSPRKITLL
+115 GVTKNPRKITLL

-132 GETGET
+132 GETGES
-138 GMRGETGNPEPAPQ
+138 GEIGETGNPEPVAP
-152 PPEPQNQDANVTTN
+152 PSEPQNQDANVATN

-184 EINALKKESK
+184 EINSLKKESK

-202 IEENKEYIDNKE
+202 IEENKEFIDNKE
-214 DILKELSELRKHEN
+214 DILKELSELRKSEN
-228 ERKIKEY
+228 KRKIKEY

-252 IDKLLSGN
+252 IDKLLSGD

-275 IEATSDGSTPGGRNP
+275 IEATNDISTPGGRNP
-290 QNSGDV
+290 QNSGN
-296 IETGST
+296 IHETEST
-302 GSTGDKDK
+302 GSTGDENA

>member
-1 MIKCDN
+1 MR
-7 MKHELFEVGLYDY
+7 HELFEVGSYDY
-20 SDLDERLKKPVRWTE
+20 SDLDNRLTKPVNWSE
-35 EDLKQI
+35 DDLKQI

-49 PLTSEHDKV
+49 PLTSEHDNIYV
-58 YIGIGN
+58 GIGN
-64 NIVFEEDK
+64 NIEYEE
-72 GKLFIEVPDELDMEG
+72 GKLFIEIPDELDMEG

-95 VLLKDNGDTFGIDTM
+95 VLLKDKGDSFGIDTM

-115 GVTKSPRKITLL
+115 GVTKHPRKIRLL

-132 GETGET
+132 
-138 GMRGETGNPEPAPQ
+138 GETGNPEPAPQ
-152 PPEPQNQDANVTTN
+152 PQPQPQPPAKETNVATS

-184 EINALKKESK
+184 EINNLKEESK
-194 KYDKIKKS
+194 KYDEIKKA
-202 IEENKEYIDNKE
+202 IEENKEFIDSKDE
-214 DILKELSELRKHEN
+214 ILKELSELRKAEN

-252 IDKLLSGN
+252 IDKLLTGD

-275 IEATSDGSTPGGRNP
+275 IEAASDGSTPGGRNP
-290 QNSGDV
+290 GNSGDV
-296 IETGST
+296 GETEDT
-302 GSTGDKDK
+302 GNVGDEDA

>member
-1 MIKCDN
+1 M
-7 MKHELFEVGLYDY
+7 MRHELFEVGSYDY
-20 SDLDERLKKPVRWTE
+20 SDLDDRLDKPVEWTE
-35 EDLKQI
+35 IDLKQI

-49 PLTSEHDKV
+49 PLTSEHDNIYV
-58 YIGIGN
+58 GIGN
-64 NIVFEEDK
+64 NIEFEE
-72 GKLFIEVPDELDMEG
+72 GKLFIEIPDELDMEG

-95 VLLKDNGDTFGIDTM
+95 VLLKDNGDSFGIDTM

-115 GVTKSPRKITLL
+115 GVTKHPRKIRLL

-132 GETGET
+132 GETGNP
-138 GMRGETGNPEPAPQ
+138 NPEPTPQPQPQPQ
-152 PPEPQNQDANVTTN
+152 PPAKDANVATS

-184 EINALKKESK
+184 EINNLKEESK
-194 KYDKIKKS
+194 KYDEIKKA
-202 IEENKEYIDNKE
+202 IEENKEFIDNKD
-214 DILKELSELRKHEN
+214 DILKELSELRKAEN

-252 IDKLLSGN
+252 IDKLLSGD

-275 IEATSDGSTPGGRNP
+275 IEAASDGSTPGGRNP
-290 QNSGDV
+290 ANSGDV
-296 IETGST
+296 GETGDT
-302 GSTGDKDK
+302 GNIGDENA

>member
-1 MIKCDN
+1 

-20 SDLDERLKKPVRWTE
+20 SDLDRRLNKPVKWTSD
-35 EDLKQI
+35 DLRQI

-72 GKLFIEVPDELDMEG
+72 GKLFIDLPDELDMKG

-95 VLLKDNGDTFGIDTM
+95 VLLKDNGDSFGIDTM
-110 SLIDV
+110 NLIDV
-115 GVTKSPRKITLL
+115 GVTKNPRKITLL

-132 GETGET
+132 GETGEA
-138 GMRGETGNPEPAPQ
+138 GETANPK
-152 PPEPQNQDANVTTN
+152 PPEVENQDANVTTN

-171 LQGKD
+171 LKGKD

-184 EINALKKESK
+184 EITTLKKESK

-202 IEENKEYIDNKE
+202 IEENKEFINNKE
-214 DILKELSELRKHEN
+214 DIIKELSELRKHEN

-252 IDKLLSGN
+252 IDKLLTGD

-275 IEATSDGSTPGGRNP
+275 IEATNDISTPGGRNP
-290 QNSGDV
+290 QNSGEV
-296 IETGST
+296 GETGSA
-302 GSTGDKDK
+302 GDENA
-310 PSFTTREEYNKIL
+310 PSFTTREEYNRIL

>member
-1 MIKCDN
+1 MR
-7 MKHELFEVGLYDY
+7 HELFEVGSYDY
-20 SDLDERLKKPVRWTE
+20 SDLDERLDKPVEWTE
-35 EDLKQI
+35 DDLKLI

-49 PLTSEHDKV
+49 PLTSEHDKIYV
-58 YIGIGN
+58 GIGN
-64 NIVFEEDK
+64 NIEYED
-72 GKLFIEVPDELDMEG
+72 GKLFLEVPDELDMEG

-95 VLLKDNGDTFGIDTM
+95 VLLKDKGDSFGIDTM

-115 GVTKSPRKITLL
+115 GVTKNPRKITLL
-127 NSEIT
+127 NSDIT
-132 GETGET
+132 GDTGAT
-138 GMRGETGNPEPAPQ
+138 GDTGNPAPAPQ
-152 PPEPQNQDANVTTN
+152 PQPQPPSKDANVATT

-184 EINALKKESK
+184 EINNLKEESK
-194 KYDKIKKS
+194 KYDEIKKA
-202 IEENKEYIDNKE
+202 IEENKEFIDSKD
-214 DILKELSELRKHEN
+214 DILKELSELRKAEN

-246 AQDKEI
+246 QQDKEI

-275 IEATSDGSTPGGRNP
+275 IEASNDGSTPGGRNP
-290 QNSGDV
+290 GNSGDTG
-296 IETGST
+296 ETGST
-302 GSTGDKDK
+302 GSTGDEDA

>member
-1 MIKCDN
+1 MR
-7 MKHELFEVGLYDY
+7 HELFEVGSYDY
-20 SDLDERLKKPVRWTE
+20 SDLDERLTKPVEWTE
-35 EDLKQI
+35 DDLKII

-49 PLTSEHDKV
+49 PLTSEHDNIYV
-58 YIGIGN
+58 GIGN
-64 NIVFEEDK
+64 NIEYKE
-72 GKLFIEVPDELDMEG
+72 GKLFLEIPDELNMEG

-95 VLLKDNGDTFGIDTM
+95 VLLKDNGDSFGIDTM

-115 GVTKSPRKITLL
+115 GVTKSPRKIRLL
-127 NSEIT
+127 NSDIT
-132 GETGET
+132 GETGA
-138 GMRGETGNPEPAPQ
+138 TGNPNPEPPAPQ
-152 PPEPQNQDANVTTN
+152 PQPQPPAKDTNVATT

-184 EINALKKESK
+184 EINSLKEESK
-194 KYDKIKKS
+194 KYDEIKKA
-202 IEENKEYIDNKE
+202 IEENKEFIDSKDE
-214 DILKELSELRKHEN
+214 ILKELSELRKAEN

-252 IDKLLSGN
+252 IDKLLSGD

-275 IEATSDGSTPGGRNP
+275 IEASNDGSTPGGRNP
-290 QNSGDV
+290 ENSGDTG
-296 IETGST
+296 ETGST
-302 GSTGDKDK
+302 RSTGDEDS

>member
-1 MIKCDN
+1 MR
-7 MKHELFEVGLYDY
+7 HELFEVGSYDY
-20 SDLDERLKKPVRWTE
+20 SDLDDRLDKPVEWTAD
-35 EDLKQI
+35 DLKSI

-49 PLTSEHDKV
+49 PLTSEHDNIYV
-58 YIGIGN
+58 GIGN
-64 NIVFEEDK
+64 NIEYEE
-72 GKLFIEVPDELDMEG
+72 GKLFLEIPDELDMEG

-95 VLLKDNGDTFGIDTM
+95 VLLKDNGDSFGIDTM

-115 GVTKSPRKITLL
+115 GVTKNPRKIRLL

-132 GETGET
+132 GETGAA
-138 GMRGETGNPEPAPQ
+138 GNPEPTPVPQ
-152 PPEPQNQDANVTTN
+152 PQPQPQPSKETNVATS

-176 AEIGKLQD
+176 AEIGKLQE
-184 EINALKKESK
+184 EIKTLKEESE
-194 KYDKIKKS
+194 KYEEIKKA
-202 IEENKEYIDNKE
+202 IEEDKEFLDSKD
-214 DILKELSELRKHEN
+214 DILKELSELRKAEN

-235 EAKYNFNYNEN
+235 ETKYNFNYNEN

-252 IDKLLSGN
+252 IDKLLSGD

-275 IEATSDGSTPGGRNP
+275 IEASNDGSTPGGRNP
-290 QNSGDV
+290 SNSGDDGEV
-296 IETGST
+296 GETGST
-302 GSTGDKDK
+302 GDEDA